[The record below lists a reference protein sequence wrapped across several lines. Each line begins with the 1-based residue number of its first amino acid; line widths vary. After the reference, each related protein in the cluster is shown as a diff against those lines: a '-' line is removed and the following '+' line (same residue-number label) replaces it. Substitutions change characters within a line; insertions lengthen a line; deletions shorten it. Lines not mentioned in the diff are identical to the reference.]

1 MTWGAPQGWEP
12 WFIFPAMNSVRY
24 LAHSSHSINAGGPE
38 WNCIIAI
45 LLGFRGP
52 CRSHGS
58 PLVHFLRTCVGVW
71 RGGWQKSAQELAV
84 GQSASTPVMFVPS
97 VRAILWFQWPLS
109 CLWLSWPC
117 SLELNLNSG
126 FKVRNLSCSATRE
139 MIPKSCFLQM
149 SPPSGKLLAGQ
160 GSQAQ
165 HRRETVDWE
174 S

>member
-12 WFIFPAMNSVRY
+12 WFIFLAMNSVWC

-58 PLVHFLRTCVGVW
+58 TLVHFLRTCVGMW

-84 GQSASTPVMFVPS
+84 GQSPSTPVMLVPS

-109 CLWLSWPC
+109 YLWLSWPC

-126 FKVRNLSCSATRE
+126 FKVR
-139 MIPKSCFLQM
+139 I
-149 SPPSGKLLAGQ
+149 
-160 GSQAQ
+160 QAAQ
-165 HRRETVDWE
+165 PLEKWFPRAVFFRWALPLEN